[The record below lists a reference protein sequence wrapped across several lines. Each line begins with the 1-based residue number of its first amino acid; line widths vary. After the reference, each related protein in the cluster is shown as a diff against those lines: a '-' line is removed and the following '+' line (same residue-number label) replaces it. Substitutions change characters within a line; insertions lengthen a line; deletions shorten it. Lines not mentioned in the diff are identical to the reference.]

1 MNGSPLVTW
10 TLEDL
15 PGATAP
21 RAVTIGKFD
30 GVHLGHR
37 RVLDSLAEMG
47 KGTELTVVTFDRHP
61 RATLDPESAPEQLV
75 SIQQKVELLG
85 QAGVDRV
92 AVIPFSHDFADL
104 THEQFVHQILV
115 DGLGVTNV
123 LVGRDF
129 RYGHEGAG
137 SLETL
142 TAAGET
148 LGFAVKTCQDVV
160 EDGGERVSSTRIRA
174 LLNDGNVA
182 AAASLLG
189 RHHSV
194 RSMVVGG
201 LHRGRDLGWPTANLA
216 NPVEGLIP
224 ADGIYATY
232 ATISGTRLPAM
243 TSVGVNPTFGDLEQ
257 RVVETHVFD
266 VSDTFYDQT
275 MTVEFVDYVRAMQAF
290 SDAEALAHQMDLDAT
305 DIRQVL
311 GS

>member
-1 MNGSPLVTW
+1 MNAGPLVTW
-10 TLEDL
+10 SLDEL

-47 KGTELTVVTFDRHP
+47 RGNELTVVTFDRHP
-61 RATLDPESAPEQLV
+61 RATLDPESAPQQLV
-75 SIQQKVELLG
+75 SIHQKVELLG
-85 QAGVDRV
+85 HAGVDRV
-92 AVIPFSHDFADL
+92 AVIPFTHEFADL
-104 THEQFVHQILV
+104 THEQFVHHILV
-115 DGLGVTNV
+115 EGLGATHV
-123 LVGRDF
+123 LVGQDF

-142 TAAGET
+142 TAAGRAH
-148 LGFAVKTCQDVV
+148 GFAVESCQDVV
-160 EDGGERVSSTRIRA
+160 EDGGERVSSTRIRG
-174 LLNDGNVA
+174 LLTEGNVA
-182 AAASLLG
+182 RATSLLG

-194 RSMVVGG
+194 RSTVVGG

-216 NPVEGLIP
+216 NPVEGMIP
-224 ADGIYATY
+224 ADGVYATY
-232 ATISGTRLPAM
+232 AEISGQRLPAM
-243 TSVGVNPTFGDLEQ
+243 TSVGVNPTFGDLDQ

-290 SDAEALAHQMDLDAT
+290 SDAEALAHQMDRDAT
-305 DIRQVL
+305 TIRQVL